1 MSTFL
6 CVSSSWG
13 VCFVA
18 SIYSDYFLFRA
29 GGKQSAKGWGNRK
42 GQQGFKAQFPAA
54 WSLVQCTDIYG
65 NHRLGAKTPDRTCR
79 TNHQQFRLFKPCLG
93 KPNKFQQLKIIYTLN
108 LLFWPKKKQ
117 GWIFVIHSHPSSIRS
132 IIPLQGSPI
141 ESLSRA
147 TPQKERIIDS
157 NHPFS
162 GAEMLVSGSVLY
174 GFKLKQKKWPIWSF
188 ASTGDPNRIQL
199 WIVKQHLPKLQSA
212 FHPIE
217 MRRLETFIF
226 VPPFSWLVYEFSMVF
241 RLSLPLGGNT
251 SLCIRNPPPVSG
263 ISSYQST
270 R

>member
-1 MSTFL
+1 M
-6 CVSSSWG
+6 
-13 VCFVA
+13 
-18 SIYSDYFLFRA
+18 FRA

-54 WSLVQCTDIYG
+54 WSLVQCTDICG

-79 TNHQQFRLFKPCLG
+79 TNHQQFRLFKTCLG

-117 GWIFVIHSHPSSIRS
+117 GWIFVIHSHPSSLRS
-132 IIPLQGSPI
+132 IIPHQGSPI

-162 GAEMLVSGSVLY
+162 GAEMLVSGSVLSVMLVS
-174 GFKLKQKKWPIWSF
+174 KEKQGWPTWIF

-199 WIVKQHLPKLQSA
+199 WIDTQTNTLQN
-212 FHPIE
+212 
-217 MRRLETFIF
+217 
-226 VPPFSWLVYEFSMVF
+226 YNQ
-241 RLSLPLGGNT
+241 LSIGLRWDGNT
-251 SLCIRNPPPVSG
+251 RFCSPFFMTRLWVFHSFPPESATQQKH
-263 ISSYQST
+263 ISVYKEPSASVRYIKLSIN
-270 R
+270 